1 MLQRQPPPDVEWWD
15 APLLSNKSYTDLD
28 DPSNLK
34 INTDD
39 SLITLYVQHPIPIP
53 APWENRGESARPLML
68 TKKVSGVGM
77 LGGLSFG
84 FCADFFWLL
93 CSSFPPPPPT
103 LQEQKK
109 MRRQRRA
116 ADLRDKQDRQK
127 MGLIPPDPPK
137 GEFWNVHPLTSRF
150 ASNSYPLISATQFV
164 SPIS

>member
-1 MLQRQPPPDVEWWD
+1 VEWWD

-93 CSSFPPPPPT
+93 CSSSPPHATGAKEDEETKTSGRP
-103 LQEQKK
+103 
-109 MRRQRRA
+109 QR
-116 ADLRDKQDRQK
+116 
-127 MGLIPPDPPK
+127 
-137 GEFWNVHPLTSRF
+137 
-150 ASNSYPLISATQFV
+150 
-164 SPIS
+164 